1 MTMGTV
7 AMSMTRL
14 PKTLLLAVLATVTH
28 GAAAQPQPL
37 VQQRHERCR
46 DYAEGSWQQCEA
58 EEQQTDADTVAA
70 KQLLE
75 TQLTNK
81 RKNPDCYYAY
91 DSATQQLQQALELK
105 RSEVTG
111 VRIRDARA
119 EFRRTRN
126 YAIDCDGIA
135 ASPTKPDTNN
145 EGVRRE
151 CLAGLAGLE
160 KRIAEQQSFI
170 DDAVRRNQHLEPIY
184 FATLQT
190 MKDSIVKARAAAAEC
205 SKAIDDQ
212 EANERRSAQTAAA
225 NQRRYAAEDAAAAKR
240 RAATSESTRRAHRTA
255 ATCLEAN
262 GVTMT
267 SQRMMT
273 APDGAVEMVSFDVE
287 KVSMLL
293 HMDKRDVVQGAVVLV
308 QAGGDLEQAARI
320 YFALGHC
327 LAGVSK
333 AQVSQTLL
341 TPLLAKLGG
350 AFFRT
355 VKTSIAKFAI
365 AWTERDVKELAKQ

>member
-1 MTMGTV
+1 MIAGDML
-7 AMSMTRL
+7 MKCL
-14 PKTLLLAVLATVTH
+14 PRILLLAVLAIATRT
-28 GAAAQPQPL
+28 AAAQPQPPAE
-37 VQQRHERCR
+37 QRHERCR
-46 DYAEGSWQQCEA
+46 DYAEGLWQQCEA

-70 KQLLE
+70 RQELA

-91 DSATQQLQQALELK
+91 DSAASQLQQAVELK
-105 RSEVTG
+105 RSVGTG

-135 ASPTKPDTNN
+135 ASPTKPDTND

-151 CLAGLAGLE
+151 CLAGLAALE
-160 KRIAEQQSFI
+160 RSIREQQSFI
-170 DDAVRRNQHLEPIY
+170 DDAARRNVHIEPIY

-190 MKDSIVKARAAAAEC
+190 MKDSMVKARAAAVEC
-205 SKAIDDQ
+205 SKSIDDQ
-212 EANERRSAQTAAA
+212 EANERRSAQAAA
-225 NQRRYAAEDAAAAKR
+225 ADQRRYAAEDAAMAKR
-240 RAATSESTRRAHRTA
+240 RAATSASSRRARRTA
-255 ATCLEAN
+255 AACLEAN
-262 GVTMT
+262 GLTVT
-267 SQRMMT
+267 SQRTMP
-273 APDGAVEMVSFDVE
+273 ASDGAVEMVSFDVQN
-287 KVSMLL
+287 VSMLL
-293 HMDKRDVVQGAVVLV
+293 RLDKQNIVQGAVVLV
-308 QAGGDLEQAARI
+308 QAGGDLHQAARI
-320 YFALGHC
+320 YFALGNC
-327 LAGVSK
+327 LTGVSK

-365 AWTERDVKELAKQ
+365 AWTESDVKELAKQ